1 MSETIEKMYFLRV
14 LKLTDQRK
22 VIAKVMSE
30 SKKTYGNLIIL
41 MLMNYI
47 IGFLKSIQKLVLLQ
61 FIEL

>member
-1 MSETIEKMYFLRV
+1 MSETIEQKCISKGI
-14 LKLTDQRK
+14 KLTDQRK

-30 SKKTYGNLIIL
+30 LRRHMGRPIIL

-47 IGFLKSIQKLVLLQ
+47 IGFLKSIQRSVLLR